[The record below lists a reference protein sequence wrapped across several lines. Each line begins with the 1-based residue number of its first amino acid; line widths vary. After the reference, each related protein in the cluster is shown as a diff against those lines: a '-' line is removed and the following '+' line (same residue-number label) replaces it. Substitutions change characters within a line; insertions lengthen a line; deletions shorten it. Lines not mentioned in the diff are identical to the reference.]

1 MAQFQVPQF
10 IETED
15 KIIGPLTL
23 KQFGY
28 IGTAGFVVFLLFFFL
43 NIFLWFLVAGVF
55 IAIAVGLAFGKVNGR
70 PVIVFVT
77 AFMDSVWKPK
87 VYVFKPSSAT
97 HAVQQKAPAIAIKE
111 VDKAKVPK
119 KPLFGGIKGLR
130 DWIAT
135 SKTAIPRREKPLPR
149 SFGKP
154 HYFVVADSVTLLV
167 QFAVELV
174 LVALVRAARFVWE
187 RE

>member
-15 KIIGPLTL
+15 KIVGPLTL

-28 IGTAGFVVFLLFFFL
+28 VGTAGFIIFLLYFVL
-43 NIFLWFLVAGVF
+43 SPLLWFLVAGIF
-55 IAIAVGLAFGKVNGR
+55 AAIAVGFAFGKVNGR
-70 PVIVFVT
+70 PIIAFVA
-77 AFMDSVWKPK
+77 AFIDSVWKPK
-87 VYVFKPSSAT
+87 VYVFKPSSAA
-97 HAVQQKAPAIAIKE
+97 HAVQQKTPTIAIK
-111 VDKAKVPK
+111 DIDIDRAKVPK

-135 SKTAIPRREKPLPR
+135 SKTAVPRREKPLPR

-154 HYFVVADSVTLLV
+154 QKEFKDRYEVIRKMSG
-167 QFAVELV
+167 
-174 LVALVRAARFVWE
+174 E
-187 RE
+187 REVAKRVDFR